1 VPTRNHPPAFSAQL
15 ADLFARMSSPGGGFF
30 GVERIEWFNGS
41 LFDGAEVI
49 PLEKAEIEV
58 IRTVARLDWAEIEPA
73 IFGTLFER
81 GLDPDRR
88 TQLGAHYTDRES
100 IVRLVEPVLMAP
112 LRREFEQMQTELEAL
127 LARGHKA
134 RDIGR
139 GVSPIE
145 RRFQAFLERLRSVTV
160 LDPACGSGNFLY
172 IALQSLKDLEREVL
186 LWGSLTLKRPSAS
199 RGSVPTSCAASRS
212 TPTPQSSPA

>member
-112 LRREFEQMQTELEAL
+112 LRREFEQMKTELEAL
-127 LARGHKA
+127 LARGH
-134 RDIGR
+134 
-139 GVSPIE
+139 
-145 RRFQAFLERLRSVTV
+145 RRTV
-160 LDPACGSGNFLY
+160 
-172 IALQSLKDLEREVL
+172 
-186 LWGSLTLKRPSAS
+186 
-199 RGSVPTSCAASRS
+199 
-212 TPTPQSSPA
+212 SSPAPRQSWSGCGR

>member
-1 VPTRNHPPAFSAQL
+1 VAHFLDQLLFCLFAEDAGLLPKGLMGRLADATRDHPDTFTAQL
-15 ADLFARMSSPGGGFF
+15 ADLFARMSTPGGGYF

-41 LFDGAEVI
+41 LFDGADVI

-58 IRTVARLDWAEIEPA
+58 IRSVARLDWAEIEPA

-112 LRREFEQMQTELEAL
+112 LRREFEAMKVSSTTAT
-127 LARGHKA
+127 
-134 RDIGR
+134 
-139 GVSPIE
+139 GV
-145 RRFQAFLERLRSVTV
+145 
-160 LDPACGSGNFLY
+160 
-172 IALQSLKDLEREVL
+172 
-186 LWGSLTLKRPSAS
+186 AS
-199 RGSVPTSCAASRS
+199 RQT
-212 TPTPQSSPA
+212 